1 MHLRKILLLFLS
13 LMLIITTIPTI
24 KADNELQERMD
35 RFYSLGN
42 KVQYAWGYQ
51 QPTVWNILK
60 DDTEELQYTNCS
72 DFVADFYSYYGIEI
86 PYYTGDITRL
96 DSVYRV
102 WEQSWHEQIEGGTWY
117 NNLIS
122 NLQVGDIIN
131 VRRADETGHAM
142 LVYSI
147 GTDVIL
153 LHSTEKGDLD
163 LINGTLYKDDLYN
176 LFIQCF
182 TDLEGNKRS
191 LCVNVVRPLSLG
203 EEPTTEPTTTPTTE
217 APIQETTT
225 QETTV
230 IETTIIEE
238 TTEQETTVTE
248 TTAIEY
254 TFSEVFKK
262 VRTISGVWVRN
273 SPHKDADG
281 IRIIEGGNIVDVI
294 AVCNETGWY
303 KIGEEE
309 YITNL
314 YVEDYVEPA
323 PTETLPPETTPA
335 PTTEQHTT
343 EQTITSQAPTT
354 ITETTQETTTQPP
367 TTEQT
372 TTQTTEQITEPV
384 TSEEI
389 TTTIL
394 ETTTQEVTT
403 ETIIEYKPEYTYSNF
418 KDIMI
423 TVSNSNVR
431 NLPDLSG
438 DIIFTIPMGIEIDI
452 TGKCN
457 ETGWYRIR
465 IDGNEY
471 YISNTC
477 IAEIEDDIEQNLIV
491 RGKPLIISNKTIDN
505 MVKDMR
511 LKVEMEKIDKYLRQI
526 IMIIQYNLINNFMHY
541 FNLKK

>member
-24 KADNELQERMD
+24 KADSELQQRMD

-42 KVQYAWGYQ
+42 KIQYAWGYQ

-102 WEQSWHEQIEGGTWY
+102 WEQSWHKQIEDGTWY

-122 NLQVGDIIN
+122 NLQVGDIVN

-142 LVYSI
+142 LVYSV
-147 GTDVIL
+147 GTDVVL

-163 LINGTLYKDDLYN
+163 LVNGTLYKDDLYN
-176 LFIQCF
+176 LFTQCF
-182 TDLEGNKRS
+182 TDLDGDKRS
-191 LCVNVVRPLSLG
+191 LCVNVVRPLSLK
-203 EEPTTEPTTTPTTE
+203 EEPTEPTTEPTIEATTE

-225 QETTV
+225 ETTV
-230 IETTIIEE
+230 IETTLEE
-238 TTEQETTVTE
+238 TTT
-248 TTAIEY
+248 IEY
-254 TFSEVFKK
+254 TFSEVSKK
-262 VRTISGVWVRN
+262 VRTVSGVWVRN
-273 SPHKDADG
+273 NPHKDADG

-294 AVCNETGWY
+294 AICNETGWY

-335 PTTEQHTT
+335 PTTEQQTT
-343 EQTITSQAPTT
+343 EQTITTT
-354 ITETTQETTTQPP
+354 METTTQEI
-367 TTEQT
+367 TTQQT
-372 TTQTTEQITEPV
+372 TTQTTEQITKPV

-389 TTTIL
+389 TTTIS
-394 ETTTQEVTT
+394 ETTTQEATT

-418 KDIMI
+418 RDIMI

-438 DIIFTIPMGIEIDI
+438 DIMFTIPMGIEIDI

-477 IAEIEDDIEQNLIV
+477 ISEIEDDIEQNIIV

-505 MVKDMR
+505 MVKDMQLR
-511 LKVEMEKIDKYLRQI
+511 IEMEKIDKYLRQI
-526 IMIIQYNLINNFMHY
+526 IMIIQYNLINNFMRY
-541 FNLKK
+541 FNLIN